1 MVNKHIRTSTNG
13 YLPGSLID
21 SNRLEGIR
29 IVDVDRLEELLR
41 TAEDDQC
48 MAGDVRLPR
57 TNKHISNGYF
67 RPDEKLMS
75 LTLTTTRI
83 PSHNVVLKDWSFAG
97 GLPGRTARIEAVIVG
112 SKRCVRREV

>member
-1 MVNKHIRTSTNG
+1 MSPVSIPHCLNQVFCIPWRAKDYTTTARRAHTYLQCLVLYSIRMVNKHIRTPTNG

-57 TNKHISNGYF
+57 APKHISNGY
-67 RPDEKLMS
+67 
-75 LTLTTTRI
+75 
-83 PSHNVVLKDWSFAG
+83 
-97 GLPGRTARIEAVIVG
+97 
-112 SKRCVRREV
+112 C

>member
-1 MVNKHIRTSTNG
+1 MVNKHIRASTNR

-48 MAGDVRLPR
+48 TARDVRLPR
-57 TNKHISNGYF
+57 ATKHISNSYY
-67 RPDEKLMS
+67 
-75 LTLTTTRI
+75 
-83 PSHNVVLKDWSFAG
+83 
-97 GLPGRTARIEAVIVG
+97 
-112 SKRCVRREV
+112 